1 VGIESAKSLECKSVD
16 GLHLRAV
23 SKQPGCV
30 SVGVS
35 YAGLLCPISIRHELR
50 LRIPSN
56 DAPPIAVASAI
67 DNLPDNKSAS
77 SVVWQGYYLTNFEQ
91 SQLRVVGEGA
101 RYSGGWYLYL
111 SQPNTFMVCNSR
123 FQQSYCDV
131 ETLPITSAP
140 QKIEQMRGGSPSVG
154 A

>member
-1 VGIESAKSLECKSVD
+1 MD

-101 RYSGGWYLYL
+101 RYLAVGTCIYH
-111 SQPNTFMVCNSR
+111 SQTHSWCVTADFNNLIAT
-123 FQQSYCDV
+123 
-131 ETLPITSAP
+131 
-140 QKIEQMRGGSPSVG
+140 
-154 A
+154 